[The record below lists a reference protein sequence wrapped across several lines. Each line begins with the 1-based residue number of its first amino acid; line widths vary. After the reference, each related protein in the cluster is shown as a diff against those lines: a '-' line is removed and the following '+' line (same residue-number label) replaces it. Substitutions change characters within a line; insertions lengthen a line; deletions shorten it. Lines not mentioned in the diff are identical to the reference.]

1 MKSYLLMSGAL
12 ALAYV
17 CVPLQA
23 HADSIQQECEINYR
37 NSSDNTYVILTYHPV
52 EVSADDQ
59 IAPHGEWSLYVTFV
73 QEDPDDLYP
82 YLIEETYNLYLLAD
96 DGSYTDLGEIDLEEL
111 ENDCSQPYGEV
122 GLNHPG
128 QALTTVISEL
138 TTFRRVPE

>member
-12 ALAYV
+12 VLAFG

-37 NSSDNTYVILTYHPV
+37 NSSDNTYVILNYHPV
-52 EVSADDQ
+52 EVPANNQ
-59 IAPHGEWSLYVTFV
+59 IAPHGEWTLYVTFV
-73 QEDPDDLYP
+73 QEDPDDLDP

-96 DGSYTDLGEIDLEEL
+96 DGSYSDLGEIDLDEL

-122 GLNHPG
+122 GIYRPG
-128 QALTTVISEL
+128 QALMTVISEL
-138 TTFRRVPE
+138 TTFQRVPE